1 MNSRKLGKIRKYG
14 KKPQGKYS
22 LIDSVLKAG
31 YRLKGGFYDKGRRG
45 QVPVPAFS
53 IRVFRCHS
61 AGVVNGS
68 LKKKSVAHS
77 PALLRIR
84 KPTIAPWNCLT
95 TQ

>member
-45 QVPVPAFS
+45 QVPVPA
-53 IRVFRCHS
+53 
-61 AGVVNGS
+61 
-68 LKKKSVAHS
+68 
-77 PALLRIR
+77 LLRIR
-84 KPTIAPWNCLT
+84 KPTIVPWNCLT